1 MRIAIIG
8 CAAAVAVGLAACGST
23 ATTATQTPVASVTP
37 AQTVTEVVKTVTQAA
52 PAKTVTRT
60 TPPPTTSTTVTSAP
74 AAGADGSAGGNTVP
88 TDLVN
93 KSLDEV
99 ENELDGDGIGYQTVS
114 GGAFGIVLKADWG
127 VCDTKPGGGQPVNGP
142 VQLIVGHFTCG
153 A

>member
-8 CAAAVAVGLAACGST
+8 SAAAVAVGLAACGGTS
-23 ATTATQTPVASVTP
+23 TTATQTPAASVTP

-52 PAKTVTRT
+52 PAQTVTKT
-60 TPPPTTSTTVTSAP
+60 TPPPTTSTAAP
-74 AAGADGSAGGNTVP
+74 AVPSTADNGSAGGNTVP
-88 TDLVN
+88 TDLVGQT
-93 KSLDEV
+93 LDQV
-99 ENELDGDGIGYQTVS
+99 ETELDGDGIGYQTVG

-127 VCDTKPGGGQPVNGP
+127 VCDTKPSGGQSVNGP